1 VKFLISALFLLVLRV
16 PVHAQQ
22 LTYQTLYVD
31 YDSAVEFRN
40 LKIIPIRPKQRGFGE
55 SASHIISLNHAL
67 KEGLATVSERGT
79 ASTENVHYMRIR
91 NVSDQ
96 PIYVA
101 SGEIF
106 SGGRQD
112 RMVTRDTVLVPD
124 GRDQYISVMCVEEGR
139 WSDKE
144 RKFRYENF
152 ANSSLRK
159 VLDVNRNQVL
169 IWQEVSRQLDSQH
182 IRSKSLAYLSRNG
195 DKKMQTLQN
204 EYFNFFHDHF
214 KAADSTIVGIVCVSG
229 DQVIGSDI
237 FASRDLFYNMLDPVL
252 IGYTDQVLYTGKPVT
267 ITNEEVKTYMDK
279 LLTDE
284 VSQEKFLKENGK
296 IFRQNGEVIH
306 INSF

>member
-1 VKFLISALFLLVLRV
+1 VKFLVSALFLLVLRLSL
-16 PVHAQQ
+16 HAQQ

-40 LKIIPIRPKQRGFGE
+40 LKIIPIRPRQKGFGE
-55 SASHIISLNHAL
+55 STSRLISLNHAL
-67 KEGLATVSERGT
+67 QEGLATVSERGT

-91 NVSDQ
+91 NASDQ

-112 RMVTRDTVLVPD
+112 RMVARDTVLVPD

-139 WSDKE
+139 WSNKE
-144 RKFRYENF
+144 RKFLYENF
-152 ANSSLRK
+152 ANASLRK
-159 VLDVNRNQVL
+159 VLDEDRNQVL

-195 DKKMQTLQN
+195 DKKMLTLQN

-214 KAADSTIVGIVCVSG
+214 KAADSTIVGIVCMSG
-229 DQVIGSDI
+229 DKVIGSDV
-237 FASRDLFYNMLDPVL
+237 FAGRNLFYNMLDPLL
-252 IGYTDQVLYTGKPVT
+252 IGYTDQVIYSGKPVI
-267 ITNEEVKTYMDK
+267 ITNEEVKKYMDK

-284 VSQEKFLKENGK
+284 ISQEKFLRENGK
-296 IFRQNGEVIH
+296 IFRQNGAVIH